1 MLRNT
6 IITQTL
12 LHYKCY
18 VVYNLILRF
27 CIFCVLSNFY
37 TLNSTVETIIVNK
50 IIKCKLN
57 VHIYL
62 QLAIVGLFKNCIKF
76 YFVSI

>member
-1 MLRNT
+1 MLCSVKFNLT
-6 IITQTL
+6 VLYFL
-12 LHYKCY
+12 LF
-18 VVYNLILRF
+18 V
-27 CIFCVLSNFY
+27 SNFY
-37 TLNSTVETIIVNK
+37 TLNSTFETIIVNK